1 MALSGCA
8 EQKPESESQLSTVDN
23 TVDDIVDNIDDAV
36 DDAVDNIDDTFDGVS
51 VEIKG
56 FAYNPATITVSK
68 GTTVTWMQQDSAVHT
83 VTSVSG
89 NILDSK
95 NLAKGQT
102 FSYTFGEV
110 GTFKYFCSN
119 HPSMKGEVIVI

>member
-1 MALSGCA
+1 M
-8 EQKPESESQLSTVDN
+8 D
-23 TVDDIVDNIDDAV
+23 
-36 DDAVDNIDDTFDGVS
+36 S

-56 FAYNPATITVSK
+56 FAYNPATITVSS
-68 GTTVTWMQQDSAVHT
+68 GTTVTWTQQDSAVHT

-95 NLAKGQT
+95 NLVKGQT
-102 FSYTFGEV
+102 FSYTFDET